1 MLNYR
6 LHQCMNLIVEG
17 VDSGDVRLI
26 LQESAAFQSAFN
38 ELKGSIDDFV
48 KLIGEV
54 GLEGLKEPYAAL
66 AKAVDEAEQS
76 LQEMPDEWDWKGQVN
91 ALKKPSG
98 DSPPETM
105 VSKIALDHDTNV
117 NAVKD
122 AVIAIAKF
130 LEPFP
135 EFFNVGSAG
144 ITMTDGFKKCI
155 SSGFSTAEEASL
167 WLFGGDDW
175 IFTATG
181 IEKGTDQT
189 ENEKKMKEHWK
200 PMWDPK
206 ETGEDKKWTDFQNQ
220 LGKLGAGIPKLY
232 DICGKA
238 IQDGKPS
245 ADFQAEVPDEGLV
258 KNLLGALFGGGE
270 GGTKI
275 DPKKVMGKDSF
286 DENGLL
292 GLTMPKLT
300 RLITGLLEMSGAASD
315 AASGAVE
322 AIDKNQQELAQDIP
336 SKEVRDKLIKGYG
349 EKPKDEGDLP
359 GMPKTSRAMVAF
371 QQILNKRDFTVKD
384 ISAIDGLKEK
394 LAKVKQDPYTKEED
408 VDELLKILELTKE
421 DEGSDVDI
429 EEDLKVILDNIDDE
443 DVKSDLIE
451 LLKDDYI
458 EGEGEEVKPKED
470 ADLDGLLKDLDE
482 LEDPDGEIND
492 DVREEL
498 KALLEPEELPESF
511 VRWRQLAGI
520 IKG

>member
-6 LHQCMNLIVEG
+6 LQQCMDLIVEG

-48 KLIGEV
+48 KLIGDV

-122 AVIAIAKF
+122 AVIEIAKG

-144 ITMTDGFKKCI
+144 ITMTDGFKGCV
-155 SSGFSTAEEASL
+155 SYPEETA
-167 WLFGGDDW
+167 LFQFATDDW
-175 IFTATG
+175 IYIVTG
-181 IEKGTDQT
+181 VDKSTDQA

-206 ETGEDKKWTDFQNQ
+206 DTGEEKKWSDFQVQ
-220 LGKLGAGIPKLY
+220 LDKLRTSIESLY
-232 DICGKA
+232 DACGKA

-245 ADFQAEVPDEGLV
+245 DDFQAEVPDEGLV
-258 KNLLGALFGGGE
+258 KNLLGALFGGGG

-275 DPKKVMGKDSF
+275 DPKKVMGDTMS
-286 DENGLL
+286 DEKGLL
-292 GLTMPKLT
+292 GLDMNKLSA
-300 RLITGLLEMSGAASD
+300 LIKGLLEMSGAASD

-336 SKEVRDKLIKGYG
+336 SKEVRDKLIKGYD
-349 EKPKDEGDLP
+349 EKPKDEQDLE
-359 GMPKTSRAMVAF
+359 GMKKTSMAMIAF
-371 QQILNKRDFTVKD
+371 QQILNKRDFTLDD
-384 ISAIDGLKEK
+384 IAKIEGLKEK
-394 LAKVKQDPYTKEED
+394 LTKVDNPYTKEED
-408 VDELLKILELTKE
+408 IDELLKILELTKE
-421 DEGSDVDI
+421 EEEPEETPSPLDVLADMDEVPDESKEEWLDTAKEKDLIDGEGEAKENNEPETVKDVVGLLDQETNDEQ
-429 EEDLKVILDNIDDE
+429 EEDLKAALMS
-443 DVKSDLIE
+443 KSE
-451 LLKDDYI
+451 K
-458 EGEGEEVKPKED
+458 EEANETFRRWGE
-470 ADLDGLLKDLDE
+470 
-482 LEDPDGEIND
+482 
-492 DVREEL
+492 
-498 KALLEPEELPESF
+498 
-511 VRWRQLAGI
+511 LAGI

>member
-48 KLIGEV
+48 KLIGDV

-91 ALKKPSG
+91 TLKKPSG

-122 AVIAIAKF
+122 GVIAIAKF

-144 ITMTDGFKKCI
+144 ISMTDALKKCL
-155 SSGFSTAEEASL
+155 SFPEEIGL
-167 WLFGGDDW
+167 WEFGVDDW
-175 IFTATG
+175 MYTITG
-181 IEKGTDQT
+181 VEKSSDQT

-200 PMWDPK
+200 PLWDPQG
-206 ETGEDKKWTDFQNQ
+206 TGEDKKWTDFQGQ
-220 LGKLGAGIPKLY
+220 LEKLSSGIPKLY
-232 DICGKA
+232 GAAGEA
-238 IQDGKPS
+238 IADGKPS
-245 ADFQAEVPDEGLV
+245 DDFQAEVPDEGLV
-258 KNLLGALFGGGE
+258 KNLLGALFGGG

-275 DPKKVMGKDSF
+275 DPKKVMGQDF
-286 DENGLL
+286 ADPEGLL
-292 GLTMPKLT
+292 GLDMK
-300 RLITGLLEMSGAASD
+300 RMSVLITGLLEMSGAASD

-429 EEDLKVILDNIDDE
+429 EEDLKVILDDIDDE